1 MEMQHTTSGTL
12 LAPEGLTSA
21 EAAERLQQYGPNAIV
36 EAPTRSGIMLLQRF
50 WGVIPWMLE
59 AAIILDLILARWAE
73 ATVIAALLVFQAG
86 LGFYQERRA
95 KRAVALLR
103 QRLSINARVRRD
115 GRWQTIAAADLVP
128 EDLVHLRAGDIVPA
142 DISVTDGTISV
153 NQAQLTGES
162 LPIEDHPGS
171 TTYTGSL
178 VTRGEATGV
187 VTATGSRTYFGKT
200 AELVRLARAP
210 RRLQRLTVQIA
221 RYLLALDIVLIL
233 VVVAA
238 TVILETSLVNMVPF
252 ALMLLVASVPVT
264 LPSMFTMSAALGARG
279 LAAKGIL
286 ATRLSAVE
294 DAAVMDVLLLDKT
307 GTITENRLA
316 VQQAEPSTST
326 TEGDLLRLAA
336 LASDEATQDP
346 LDLAVIEA
354 ARKRGLPGNQPPRL
368 SFEPFDP
375 ATRRSEVRVRENDQV
390 VRIIKGEPATVAELT
405 QTPWS
410 AIADRVARLS
420 ADGARVLAVASGPD
434 SALHFR
440 GLIAFADPPREDSA
454 ALISELVKQ
463 GVRIVLVTGDGEAT
477 ARAIAAKVGIQG
489 EVAPAGTIH
498 EGFDPEATT
507 RFSVFPA
514 VYPNE
519 KFLLVQALQQAGHV
533 VGMTGDGV
541 NDAPALGQA
550 DVGIAVSSATD
561 VAKSAASLVL
571 TRPGLAEIV
580 MAVKGSRT
588 IYQRMQTWVIA
599 MITRKA
605 SIPPFLAL
613 GLLVFGAFVLN
624 PLLIVLFMLLGD
636 IATFALAWDRVVPSS
651 KPNRW
656 IVSALA
662 VTGSGLAVL
671 LLVMSGVVFWLGR
684 DVFGMSASA
693 AQTLTYVWL
702 VIAGGQAALYAARA
716 RGAFWSRPLP
726 GRGLLLASAFDIILA
741 TLMASLGWL
750 MTAIPLLYIG
760 GLLLFALVFLVLGDG
775 IKAVTFKAMQF
786 VSSKRSSGVPET
798 MTSLP

>member
-1 MEMQHTTSGTL
+1 
-12 LAPEGLTSA
+12 LA
-21 EAAERLQQYGPNAIV
+21 N
-36 EAPTRSGIMLLQRF
+36 
-50 WGVIPWMLE
+50 
-59 AAIILDLILARWAE
+59 
-73 ATVIAALLVFQAG
+73 
-86 LGFYQERRA
+86 
-95 KRAVALLR
+95 
-103 QRLSINARVRRD
+103 
-115 GRWQTIAAADLVP
+115 
-128 EDLVHLRAGDIVPA
+128 
-142 DISVTDGTISV
+142 
-153 NQAQLTGES
+153 
-162 LPIEDHPGS
+162 
-171 TTYTGSL
+171 
-178 VTRGEATGV
+178 
-187 VTATGSRTYFGKT
+187 TA
-200 AELVRLARAP
+200 
-210 RRLQRLTVQIA
+210 
-221 RYLLALDIVLIL
+221 
-233 VVVAA
+233 
-238 TVILETSLVNMVPF
+238 PF
-252 ALMLLVASVPVT
+252 ALMLLVASVPVA

-316 VQQAEPSTST
+316 IQQTEPYAST

-354 ARKRGLPGNQPPRL
+354 ARKRGLLEKQPPRL

-375 ATRRSEVRVRENDQV
+375 ATRRSEVRVREDDQV
-390 VRIIKGEPATVAELT
+390 VRIIKGEPATVAELAN
-405 QTPWS
+405 TPWS
-410 AIADRVARLS
+410 DITDQVARLS
-420 ADGARVLAVASGPD
+420 SDGSRVLAVASGAD
-434 SALHFR
+434 SELRFR

-454 ALISELVKQ
+454 ALISELMKQ
-463 GVRIVLVTGDGEAT
+463 GVRVVLVTGDGEAT
-477 ARAIAAKVGIQG
+477 ARAIAAKVGIHG

-498 EGFDPEATT
+498 EGFDPEAAT

-561 VAKSAASLVL
+561 VAKAAASLVL

-580 MAVKGSRT
+580 MAVQGSRT

-636 IATFALAWDRVVPSS
+636 IATFALAWDRVVPSP

-671 LLVMSGVVFWLGR
+671 LLVMSGAVFCLVRQGRARYERLGGPDADLCLAGHR
-684 DVFGMSASA
+684 RGPGSPLRGARSGS
-693 AQTLTYVWL
+693 LL
-702 VIAGGQAALYAARA
+702 VQAVAGPRAAARIGLRHCPGNA
-716 RGAFWSRPLP
+716 HGEPWLADDRHPAVVHRRAAAVRTGLP
-726 GRGLLLASAFDIILA
+726 GAGRWDQSPDLQ
-741 TLMASLGWL
+741 
-750 MTAIPLLYIG
+750 
-760 GLLLFALVFLVLGDG
+760 GDAARV
-775 IKAVTFKAMQF
+775 KQAQQQ
-786 VSSKRSSGVPET
+786 RS
-798 MTSLP
+798 